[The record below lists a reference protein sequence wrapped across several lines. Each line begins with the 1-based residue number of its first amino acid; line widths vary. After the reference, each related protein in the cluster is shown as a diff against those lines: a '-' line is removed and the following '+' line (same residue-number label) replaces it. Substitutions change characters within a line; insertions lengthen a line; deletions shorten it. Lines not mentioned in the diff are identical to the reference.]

1 MGRYTGMMIASD
13 LDGTFMDA
21 KGRVVQRNIDAISAF
36 CAGGGLFTFATGRHH
51 DHLPEAVP
59 GVERL
64 VNMPV
69 IVANGSYLYDF
80 STERV
85 LAEVLEP
92 LKAGKP
98 LEYGVFNCS
107 VMAVDRICREEAK
120 DIVIVE
126 GAYSLHPQLRDF
138 FDLKVLVTVDEATQ
152 KQRILARNGE
162 KMLRRFLNEWIPL
175 ELRYFE
181 ACGVKDCCD
190 LIL

>member
-1 MGRYTGMMIASD
+1 MEERRSQVEAEILARKGEKRPFLVAIDGGSASGKST
-13 LDGTFMDA
+13 LGETLAKELGATLVHMDDFFLPMEL
-21 KGRVVQRNIDAISAF
+21 RTPQRFAQP
-36 CAGGGLFTFATGRHH
+36 GGNVHW
-51 DHLPEAVP
+51 
-59 GVERL
+59 
-64 VNMPV
+64 
-69 IVANGSYLYDF
+69 
-80 STERV
+80 ERV